1 VKSEMNIGQWQE
13 ALREA
18 NLLPE
23 LQCVIDG
30 FLNGFDQGIPNH
42 GLGDMRW
49 FTPENHS
56 SAVLAREK
64 IQASISQE
72 VEAKRMFGPFTHE
85 EVARQFSFF
94 RTSPLGSVVNADGK
108 MRPINDLSFPKKDLT
123 IPSVN
128 SFVNKRDFDTTW
140 DDFNTVAAFFKRNRG
155 PFNLAL
161 FDWEKAYRQVPTKM
175 NQWPFLMVKDL
186 DGGLFIDT
194 RITFGGVAG
203 CGSFGVPAD
212 AWKRIMAHEF
222 DVVKIFRWVDDNLF
236 IKSTSASV
244 TIRDVVK
251 RSLDLGVQTNE
262 GKCSDFSD
270 EQKFIGFVWNG
281 KDLTVR
287 LPEAKL
293 ILRITQ
299 IEVFLTPKAQ
309 FRFNDAE
316 VLAGRL
322 NHVSYLLPQLRCY
335 LRGIYRWMN
344 EWKKIMATR
353 TVPEDVISE
362 LTFWVETLTSFEHTR
377 LIQSPEPMEIEWVG
391 DASTSF
397 GIGVLVGH
405 RWGQFKMKETWRDGT
420 PPRGIAW
427 LETVAIRLGVLMLVE
442 LKVIEK
448 GSNYIVWTDNT
459 VTESTLVSKKSRDAF
474 VNEEWKVIQ
483 ALLIENQ
490 VDITPKRVTSKEN
503 RADALSRGVRKP
515 HVNENRV
522 WMSIPDDLSHFLFHA

>member
-1 VKSEMNIGQWQE
+1 MNVGRWQA
-13 ALREA
+13 ALSKA

-23 LQCVIDG
+23 LQGVIDG
-30 FLNGFDQGIPNH
+30 FLHGFDQGIPNH
-42 GLGDMRW
+42 GIGDMRW
-49 FTPENHS
+49 YTPDNHS
-56 SAVLAREK
+56 SAILAKEK

-72 VEAKRMFGPFTHE
+72 VEAKRMFGPFSHE
-85 EVARQFSFF
+85 EVARRFSFF

-108 MRPINDLSFPKKDLT
+108 MRPINDLSFPKKDLS

-128 SFVNKRDFDTTW
+128 SFVNKQDFVTTW
-140 DDFNTVAAFFKRNRG
+140 DDFNIVADFFKRNQG
-155 PFNLAL
+155 PFMLAL

-175 NQWPFLMVKDL
+175 EQWPFLMVKDL
-186 DGGLFIDT
+186 EDRLFVDT

-203 CGSFGVPAD
+203 CGSFGIPAD
-212 AWKRIMAHEF
+212 AWKRVMAHEF

-236 IKSTSASV
+236 IKSPSAAV
-244 TIRDVVK
+244 TISDVVS

-262 GKCSDFSD
+262 GKCSGFRD

-281 KDLTVR
+281 KNSTVR
-287 LPEAKL
+287 LPKIKL
-293 ILRITQ
+293 DLRITQ
-299 IEVFLTPKAQ
+299 IEVFLVPKAQ

-335 LRGIYRWMN
+335 LRGVYRWMN

-353 TVPEDVISE
+353 TVPEDV
-362 LTFWVETLTSFEHTR
+362 LLDLAFWVETLSSFEHTR
-377 LIQSPEPMEIEWVG
+377 LVQSSRGVEINWVG

-405 RWGQFKMKETWRDGT
+405 RWGQFRLKETWRDGS

-427 LETVAIRLGVLMLVE
+427 LETVAIRLGVLMLVDMG
-442 LKVIEK
+442 LIGK
-448 GSNYIVWTDNT
+448 GSNYVVWTDNT
-459 VTESTLVSKKSRDAF
+459 VTESTLVSKKSKDAF

-483 ALLIENQ
+483 SLLIENQ
-490 VDITPKRVTSKEN
+490 TDITPKRVTSKEN
-503 RADALSRGVRKP
+503 RADALSRGIQKP
-515 HVNENRV
+515 HVDENRV
-522 WMSIPDDLSHFLFHA
+522 WVTIPEDLSLFLFHA